1 MPYVLLVFVANVLDQ
16 IGVGIGVQQQVHS
29 VVEQRFPE
37 VYIGF
42 VVAKW
47 LGFAQKAILVA
58 IGAAV
63 LATPIVVGI
72 IKPPVIQAQS
82 AAAARV
88 RFEVAS
94 IKRSTNCG
102 ASDNIYGAPLSASPG
117 TLTLNCATVAGLI
130 LGAYSRYANGHTSFS
145 LPPPIVG
152 GPSWINSE
160 RYTINAKSVGQE
172 NRAIMNGPMLQALLK
187 DRFKLKLHQE
197 TRQVPVFALTA
208 AKSGATLKA
217 FQEGTCTP
225 VDYAQDPPPP
235 APGQPPFCQ
244 NRIQS
249 KGANLRM
256 YHEPGATI
264 ATFSE
269 LLSVILGRP
278 VVDKT
283 GIKGRF
289 DFDLEFAIDQ
299 STPGFVS
306 DTPDTDP
313 RAGASIFTAV
323 QEQLGLMLKS
333 TKGAGELLVIDHVER
348 PSEN

>member
-1 MPYVLLVFVANVLDQ
+1 M
-16 IGVGIGVQQQVHS
+16 I
-29 VVEQRFPE
+29 
-37 VYIGF
+37 
-42 VVAKW
+42 AKW
-47 LGFAQKAILVA
+47 LGFAKNVILVA

-63 LATPIVVGI
+63 VATPIVVGI
-72 IKPPVIQAQS
+72 IDPPVIHAQS

-94 IKRSTNCG
+94 IKRSTDCG
-102 ASDNIYGAPLSASPG
+102 DRDNIYGAPLSGSPG

-130 LGAYSRYANGHTSFS
+130 LGAYSRYANGRTSFS
-145 LPPPIVG
+145 LPLPILG

-160 RYTINAKSVGQE
+160 RYTINAKSAGQE
-172 NRAIMNGPMLQALLK
+172 NRAITNGPMLQALLE
-187 DRFKLKLHQE
+187 DRFKLKLHRE

-208 AKSGATLKA
+208 TKSGARLKT
-217 FQEGTCTP
+217 FREGTCSP
-225 VDYAQDPPPP
+225 VDYAQNPPPL

-249 KGANLRM
+249 KGANLRT
-256 YHEPGATI
+256 YHEPGATV

-278 VVDKT
+278 VIDKT

-323 QEQLGLMLKS
+323 QEQLGLMLKPA
-333 TKGAGELLVIDHVER
+333 KGAGEFLVIDYVER